1 MDPRSDYI
9 FTHATEIAE
18 ARERE
23 FRRLRAEVMR
33 ETLEPL
39 ARILPA
45 LRRLWAR
52 GLQAARR
59 QRAG

>member
-23 FRRLRAEVMR
+23 FRRLQAEVMR
-33 ETLEPL
+33 ETLDPL
-39 ARILPA
+39 ARVVPA
-45 LRRLWAR
+45 LRRLFASGLRAAR
-52 GLQAARR
+52 GL
-59 QRAG
+59 RAG

>member
-1 MDPRSDYI
+1 MDPRSDHI

-23 FRRLRAEVMR
+23 FRRLRAEVTR
-33 ETLEPL
+33 ETLDPL
-39 ARILPA
+39 ARVVPA
-45 LRRLWAR
+45 LRRLWA

-59 QRAG
+59 RRAG